1 MANLSI
7 VPATE
12 ADLIDAGK
20 AAPING
26 TGADQVASREFLRIV
41 RNEPAQPL
49 EIRVVNAGEVGTSAK
64 VLTVKRDDTGK
75 MTGAVVQS
83 PT

>member
-1 MANLSI
+1 MVNLSI

-12 ADLIDAGK
+12 ADLIDAEK
-20 AAPING
+20 AAAING
-26 TGADQVASREFLRIV
+26 TEADQVAIRKFLRIV
-41 RNEPAQPL
+41 HNEPAQPL
-49 EIRVVNAGEVGTSAK
+49 EIRVVNASEVGTSAK